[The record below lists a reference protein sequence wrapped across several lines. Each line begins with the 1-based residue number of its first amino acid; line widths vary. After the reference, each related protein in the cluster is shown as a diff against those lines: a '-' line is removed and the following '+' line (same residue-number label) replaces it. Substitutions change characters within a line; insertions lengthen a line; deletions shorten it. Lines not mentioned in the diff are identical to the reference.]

1 VALVELLEA
10 LREQAGERRAAEL
23 SRAEASAKRIRDESR
38 VALARRREEYLTRV
52 RLEEEEMAR
61 RSLARARSEGERNV
75 LSARAHFLER
85 VRAELLER
93 VRAADADPLY
103 LEVLPS
109 EIEGALARL
118 PAGHVKV
125 VCAPALLP
133 HVLTAVAGKPDV
145 SCEADGS
152 SGAGFRAVS
161 LAEPVEVDGELSAM
175 LDLAWPRLAVAVLEE
190 VSG

>member
-1 VALVELLEA
+1 VALVELLGA

-38 VALARRREEYLTRV
+38 VARARRREEYLARV
-52 RLEEEEMAR
+52 RLEEEETAR
-61 RSLARARSEGERNV
+61 RSLSRARSEGERHV
-75 LSARAHFLER
+75 LSARARFLER
-85 VRAELLER
+85 VRAELMEQVR
-93 VRAADADPLY
+93 VADADPLY
-103 LEVLPS
+103 LEVLPG
-109 EIEGALARL
+109 EIEAALARL

-125 VCAPALLP
+125 VCAPTLLP
-133 HVLTAVAGKPDV
+133 HVVASVAGQPDV

-152 SGAGFRAVS
+152 SGAGFRALS
-161 LAEPVEVDGELSAM
+161 LAEPVEVDGRLAAM